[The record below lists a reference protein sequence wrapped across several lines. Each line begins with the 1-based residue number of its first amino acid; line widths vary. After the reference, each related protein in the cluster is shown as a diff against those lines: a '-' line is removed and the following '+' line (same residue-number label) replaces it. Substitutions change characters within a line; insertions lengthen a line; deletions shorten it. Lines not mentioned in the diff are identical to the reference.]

1 MEGGVQSWATM
12 GFWLRC
18 QPLSLCVLPNMRVS
32 LPGLTLHTMIACT
45 SISGLAL
52 IRLIN

>member
-1 MEGGVQSWATM
+1 MGGGVQSWATM

-18 QPLSLCVLPNMRVS
+18 QPLSLCVPQHEGR

-52 IRLIN
+52 IG